1 MSAPSSIA
9 AAAESSSLQADD
21 RRGLVRKLTIRV
33 LMTADTVGGVWNYSI
48 NLTKAL
54 APYGV
59 EVVLA
64 TMGRFPS
71 ADQRH
76 QAETLPN
83 LHLADSDFKLEWM
96 ENPWADVNRAGD
108 WLLKLEARWRPALIH
123 LNGYSHAA
131 LPWNAPKLVIA
142 HSCVLSWWDAV
153 RRGPLPSHLMTYAA
167 RVAEGLRSA
176 DIVIAPTGTML
187 AELRRLYSWQG
198 DGLVIWN
205 GLPSVTLDLNSKEE
219 FILTVGRLWDEAKN
233 LNALESIAEQLPW
246 PVYAAGEGGGEPQAA
261 SVRRLGHLPAAEIS
275 RWMAR
280 ASIYALPARYEP
292 FGLSILEAAL
302 SGCALVVGNIPS
314 LRELWDEAA
323 WFVGPDDPQ
332 ELRHSLTTL
341 VGDLTVREKLAKRAR
356 QRARQYGLGRM
367 AQQYLGVYRELLE
380 GSGAICV

>member
-1 MSAPSSIA
+1 MSAPLSIA
-9 AAAESSSLQADD
+9 ADAGSSSSPAED
-21 RRGLVRKLTIRV
+21 RRELVRKLPIRV

-48 NLTKAL
+48 NLTRAV

-71 ADQRH
+71 ADQRS
-76 QAETLPN
+76 QAQTLSN
-83 LHLADSDFKLEWM
+83 LYLAESDFRLEWM
-96 ENPWADVNRAGD
+96 ENPWTDVNRAGD
-108 WLLKLEARWRPALIH
+108 WLLQLEARWRPALIH

-131 LPWNAPKLVIA
+131 LPWHAPKLVIA
-142 HSCVLSWWDAV
+142 HSCVLSWWEAV
-153 RRGPLPSHLMTYAA
+153 RRVPLPNHWVTYAV

-187 AELRRLYSWQG
+187 AELRRLYDWQG

-205 GLPSVTLDLNSKEE
+205 GLPPVTLDLNSKEE
-219 FILTVGRLWDEAKN
+219 FILTAGRLWDEAKN
-233 LNALESIAEQLPW
+233 LNALESIAEQLAW
-246 PVYAAGEGGGEPQAA
+246 PVYAAGEDGGEPQAA
-261 SVRRLGHLPAAEIS
+261 SVRRLGHLSAAGIS

-292 FGLSILEAAL
+292 FGLSILEAAQ

-341 VGDLTVREKLAKRAR
+341 AGDRTIRQKLGACAR
-356 QRARQYGLGRM
+356 QRARRYGLGRT
-367 AQQYLGVYRELLE
+367 AQQYLGVYRQLLE
-380 GSGAICV
+380 GSSTVCV